1 MSPREY
7 YPVKGKVDETKMKET
22 TSAIL
27 GYLLDLDGTVY
38 LSDHLID
45 GAAGAIATLRSRGR
59 RIVFLTNKP
68 LYSRADYAKKL
79 TNLGVNASEDD
90 VINSSY
96 VLARYLAERAPG
108 ARVYAIGE
116 PPLLAE
122 LEESGLSLCDDP
134 ERIEYVIAAFDR
146 TFNYEKLNIG
156 FQAIRRGAHF
166 VATNPDR
173 TCPIEGGE
181 IPDAAGV
188 IAALEATTGRKVEQI
203 VGKPSP
209 HIVSVAIDRLGVPRA
224 HCAMVGDR
232 LETDMRMARDA
243 GLTGILTLSGV
254 TSRADLAV
262 SKVKPNYVIE
272 SIAALAELD
281 ERLN

>member
-1 MSPREY
+1 MIE
-7 YPVKGKVDETKMKET
+7 
-22 TSAIL
+22 

-38 LSDHLID
+38 LSDHLIE
-45 GAAGAIATLRSRGR
+45 GAAEAIAMLRLRGR

-68 LYSRADYAKKL
+68 LYSRADYAQKL
-79 TNLGVNASEDD
+79 SNLGIETSEDA

-96 VLARYLAERAPG
+96 VLARYLADRAPG
-108 ARVYAIGE
+108 SKVYAIGE

-122 LEESGLSLCDDP
+122 LEEAGLSLCDDP
-134 ERIEYVIAAFDR
+134 KKIEYVIAAFDR
-146 TFNYEKLNIG
+146 TFTYEKLNIG

-173 TCPIEGGE
+173 TCPVDGGE

-188 IAALEATTGRKVEQI
+188 IAALEATTGKKVE
-203 VGKPSP
+203 VVAGKPSP
-209 HIVSVAIDRLGVPRA
+209 EMVSVALDRLGVRRDE
-224 HCAMVGDR
+224 CAMVGDR

-254 TSRADLAV
+254 TSRINLGS
-262 SKVKPNYVIE
+262 SKIEPDYVIE
-272 SIAALAELD
+272 SVATLGELD
-281 ERLN
+281 AKLN